1 VGWRFSGEYV
11 FSRSRLFSFLSGI
24 EADRVKA
31 VFVTDEGNYGF
42 NMASKVLTE
51 TMIVACEES
60 RIEII
65 ADTINNDWENQLLL
79 CRDS

>member
-1 VGWRFSGEYV
+1 VGWRFGGELV
-11 FSRSRLFSFLSGI
+11 FSHSRLFSFLSGI

-42 NMASKVLTE
+42 NMASMVLTE

-65 ADTINNDWENQLLL
+65 ADTIDGDWEEQLLL
-79 CRDS
+79 CRDN